1 MTVSTPTTSAD
12 PSMDEILASIRRMLK
27 EDDQTSAGKTSSP
40 TLDAS
45 APPSPELGDVIA
57 LDTSM
62 LDPTAAQPAK
72 AEAAPELAPNPA
84 PTAAPTP
91 AEQPAIAKVADFRV
105 PSFEAF
111 QTTEPAK
118 SAQPAPALSAEPVQS
133 GSIGDDVQQVAFSST
148 PDIDMPSGIIGE
160 QTARESSRHIGSL
173 VRTLHGQRRVAL
185 SRGGPTIE
193 DIVREELRPML
204 KSWLDANLSSI
215 VERVVRA
222 EIDRLIDPSDR

>member
-27 EDDQTSAGKTSSP
+27 EDDQTSAGKSSSP
-40 TLDAS
+40 ALDAS
-45 APPSPELGDVIA
+45 APPSPELGNVIA
-57 LDTSM
+57 LDASM
-62 LDPTAAQPAK
+62 LDPTAAQPA
-72 AEAAPELAPNPA
+72 PI
-84 PTAAPTP
+84 PTP
-91 AEQPAIAKVADFRV
+91 APEPAPEPVPTPAPAPVEPPAVAKVADFQV

-118 SAQPAPALSAEPVQS
+118 PAEPAPSAEPAQS
-133 GSIGDDVQQVAFSST
+133 GPIGDDAQQAAFSST
-148 PDIDMPSGIIGE
+148 PDIDVPSAIIGE
-160 QTARESSRHIGSL
+160 QTAREASRHIGSL
-173 VRTLHGQRRVAL
+173 VRTLHGQRRVAI

>member
-27 EDDQTSAGKTSSP
+27 EDDQTSAGKSSSP
-40 TLDAS
+40 ALDAS
-45 APPSPELGDVIA
+45 APPSPELGNVIA

-62 LDPTAAQPAK
+62 LDPTAAQPAM
-72 AEAAPELAPNPA
+72 AEPAPEPA
-84 PTAAPTP
+84 PPPAPAPVEPP
-91 AEQPAIAKVADFRV
+91 AVAKVADFQV

-118 SAQPAPALSAEPVQS
+118 PAEPAPSAEPAQS
-133 GSIGDDVQQVAFSST
+133 GPIGDDAQQAAFSST
-148 PDIDMPSGIIGE
+148 PDIDVPSAIIGE
-160 QTARESSRHIGSL
+160 QTAREASRHIGSL
-173 VRTLHGQRRVAL
+173 VRTLHGQRRVAI

>member
-27 EDDQTSAGKTSSP
+27 EDDQTSVGKSSSP
-40 TLDAS
+40 ALDAN
-45 APPSPELGDVIA
+45 APPSPELGNVIA

-62 LDPTAAQPAK
+62 LDPTAPQPAMAEPTPEPAPAPAPEPAP
-72 AEAAPELAPNPA
+72 AEAEP
-84 PTAAPTP
+84 
-91 AEQPAIAKVADFRV
+91 PAIAKMADFQV

-118 SAQPAPALSAEPVQS
+118 SAEPAPSAEPPQS
-133 GSIGDDVQQVAFSST
+133 GPIGEQGAQAAFSST
-148 PDIDMPSGIIGE
+148 PEISVPAGIIGE
-160 QTARESSRHIGSL
+160 ETAREASHHIGSL
-173 VRTLHGQRRVAL
+173 VRTLHGQRRVAI

-204 KSWLDANLSSI
+204 KSWLDANLASI

>member
-27 EDDQTSAGKTSSP
+27 EDDQNSANKPDSP
-40 TLDAS
+40 ALDANT
-45 APPSPELGDVIA
+45 PPSPELGNVIA
-57 LDTSM
+57 LDASM
-62 LDPTAAQPAK
+62 LDPTTNQSAAPEPAPSAPPAP
-72 AEAAPELAPNPA
+72 AEAAAP
-84 PTAAPTP
+84 
-91 AEQPAIAKVADFRV
+91 AKVADFQV

-111 QTTEPAK
+111 EPVEPAK
-118 SAQPAPALSAEPVQS
+118 STEPSPTSSNQAQS
-133 GSIGDDVQQVAFSST
+133 GPIGDDGLQAAFSSA
-148 PDIDMPSGIIGE
+148 PDIDIPNSIIGD
-160 QTARESSRHIGSL
+160 QTARDASRHIGSL
-173 VRTLHGQRRVAL
+173 VRTLHGQRRVAI

-204 KSWLDANLSSI
+204 KSWLDANLSNL

>member
-27 EDDQTSAGKTSSP
+27 EDDQTSAGKSSSP
-40 TLDAS
+40 ALDAS
-45 APPSPELGDVIA
+45 APPSPELGNVIA

-62 LDPTAAQPAK
+62 LDPTAAQPVM
-72 AEAAPELAPNPA
+72 AEPAPEP
-84 PTAAPTP
+84 APTP
-91 AEQPAIAKVADFRV
+91 APAPVEPPAVAKVADFQV

-118 SAQPAPALSAEPVQS
+118 PAEPAPSAEPAQS
-133 GSIGDDVQQVAFSST
+133 GPIGDDAQQAAFSST
-148 PDIDMPSGIIGE
+148 PDIDVPSGIIGE
-160 QTARESSRHIGSL
+160 QTAREASRHIGSL
-173 VRTLHGQRRVAL
+173 VRTLHGQRRVAI

>member
-27 EDDQTSAGKTSSP
+27 EDDQTSAGKSSSP
-40 TLDAS
+40 ALDANT
-45 APPSPELGDVIA
+45 PPSPELGNVIA

-62 LDPTAAQPAK
+62 LDPTAAQPAM
-72 AEAAPELAPNPA
+72 AEPTPEPA
-84 PTAAPTP
+84 PAPAPAP
-91 AEQPAIAKVADFRV
+91 AEPPAIAKVADFQV

-118 SAQPAPALSAEPVQS
+118 PAEPAPSAEPAQS
-133 GSIGDDVQQVAFSST
+133 GPIGDDAQQAAFSST
-148 PDIDMPSGIIGE
+148 PDIDLPSAIIGE
-160 QTARESSRHIGSL
+160 QTAREASRHIGSL
-173 VRTLHGQRRVAL
+173 VRTLHGQRRVAI